1 MACRHHGA
9 SIHLRQMGVGCSPT
23 AMAKR
28 AAADSYRTHPPGPPK
43 VESTVTVALPPVEP
57 LRKRL
62 PGNSDPLEAQR
73 NLGRNLGT
81 NSGAPIEGRALAY
94 RQLQS
99 DWRM

>member
-62 PGNSDPLEAQR
+62 PGSTDPLE
-73 NLGRNLGT
+73 
-81 NSGAPIEGRALAY
+81 GAAKPWKKPWDE
-94 RQLQS
+94 
-99 DWRM
+99 